1 MDSAGMN
8 QGMSRQLVR
17 LGVLLI
23 LLGLVTGLLVSDLAN
38 PRMALA
44 SHIEGVLSGML
55 LVVMG
60 LVWPR
65 LNLGTGMLRAACW
78 LLAYGAF
85 ANWFNPLIGAYW
97 AAGSSMMPMAGMGHR
112 GTPAQEFIIGFL
124 AVTLALA
131 LLIGV
136 GLVLWGLRGA
146 DQGKT

>member
-1 MDSAGMN
+1 MDTADMKQKG
-8 QGMSRQLVR
+8 SRMFVR

-23 LLGLVTGLLVSDLAN
+23 LLGLLTGLIIPELAN
-38 PRMALA
+38 PRMGLA

-60 LVWPR
+60 LLWPR
-65 LNLGTGMLRAACW
+65 LNLGTGMLRAAFW

-85 ANWFNPLIGAYW
+85 ANWFNPLLGAFW

-112 GTPAQEFIIGFL
+112 GTPVQEAIIGFL

-131 LLIGV
+131 LLSGV
-136 GLVLWGLRGA
+136 VLVLLGLRGT
-146 DQGKT
+146 DQGKR